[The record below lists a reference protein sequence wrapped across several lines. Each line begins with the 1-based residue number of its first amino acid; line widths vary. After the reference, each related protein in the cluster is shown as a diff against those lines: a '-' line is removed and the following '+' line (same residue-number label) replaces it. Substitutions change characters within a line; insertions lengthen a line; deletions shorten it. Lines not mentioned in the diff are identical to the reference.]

1 MCYKL
6 CIPRKTLKDAPGALH
21 HVMARGI
28 ERRII
33 FTDNE
38 DCDDLLERLESIAA
52 ETHTSCYA
60 WSLVRHHFH
69 LLLKTGCV
77 PIATVMHQLLTG
89 NAIRFIRRHVRTGHL
104 VPNRTNINPLPG
116 IPRKRKPLRQL
127 KWLICKE

>member
-1 MCYKL
+1 M
-6 CIPRKTLKDAPGALH
+6 PRKARIDAPDTLH

-60 WSLVRHHFH
+60 RESSPKPFSSTAEDRLCSDRNGYALAVDRVRDS
-69 LLLKTGCV
+69 V
-77 PIATVMHQLLTG
+77 
-89 NAIRFIRRHVRTGHL
+89 
-104 VPNRTNINPLPG
+104 
-116 IPRKRKPLRQL
+116 
-127 KWLICKE
+127 